1 MHNKDTTY
9 ADKYISKCFSQA
21 AKKAIE
27 DQQA

>member
-27 DQQA
+27 D